1 MIVGLGNPG
10 PRYARTR
17 HNLGFWVVDLLAG
30 ELGVRL
36 RQHWSN
42 SLLGSGELNG
52 QKVLLV
58 QPQTFMNLSGEAVE
72 PLVRYYRLPL
82 EDLLVVYDDLDL
94 PAGTLRIR
102 PAGSAGGHKGMQS
115 IITHLGSQAFPRV
128 RLGIGRPPAPLTAAE
143 YVLKPLDDQEL
154 AIFEAL
160 AREGAAA
167 VRTWILEGTA
177 AAMNKYNKA
186 NKAQGA
192 MP

>member
-1 MIVGLGNPG
+1 MGNPG

-17 HNLGFWVVDLLAG
+17 HNLGFWVVDLVAA
-30 ELGVRL
+30 ELGL
-36 RQHWSN
+36 RWREHWSN
-42 SLLGSGELNG
+42 SLLASGELG
-52 QKVLLV
+52 GHKILLAK
-58 QPQTFMNLSGEAVE
+58 PQTFMNLSGEAVE

-94 PAGTLRIR
+94 PAGSMRVR

-143 YVLKPLDDQEL
+143 YVLKPMDDQERAL
-154 AIFEAL
+154 YESL

-167 VRTWILEGTA
+167 VRTWVLEGTA

-186 NKAQGA
+186 NKAQEA
-192 MP
+192 LP